1 MKRRFRWLG
10 ATVAVV
16 LALSLAAAGAV
27 YAQGPG
33 VLRGRLGSTA
43 LEAIAKALGMTADE
57 LSSQLWGGRSIA
69 DLADKAGVDLQSLY
83 NTAEG
88 ARDESRLAAIDA
100 AVKEGTLSAAQAAWM
115 KEGISNGYGDGQLR
129 MGLPGGRGNSDA
141 EQEAIATALG
151 LTVSELQANLWG
163 GRTLADLADR
173 AGVKI
178 EDVQAAAQAA
188 REQALRDQIAS
199 AVANGE
205 IAQAQADWMV
215 EGLENGYLG
224 QSGPMMGPEW
234 GGGHPFGGP
243 WGFEGRGG
251 GRR

>member
-57 LSSQLWGGRSIA
+57 LSAQLWGGRSIA

-115 KEGISNGYGDGQLR
+115 KEGISNG
-129 MGLPGGRGNSDA
+129 
-141 EQEAIATALG
+141 
-151 LTVSELQANLWG
+151 
-163 GRTLADLADR
+163 
-173 AGVKI
+173 
-178 EDVQAAAQAA
+178 
-188 REQALRDQIAS
+188 
-199 AVANGE
+199 
-205 IAQAQADWMV
+205 
-215 EGLENGYLG
+215 
-224 QSGPMMGPEW
+224 
-234 GGGHPFGGP
+234 
-243 WGFEGRGG
+243 
-251 GRR
+251 

>member
-1 MKRRFRWLG
+1 MKKRFRWLG

-27 YAQGPG
+27 YAQGPD
-33 VLRGRLGSTA
+33 VLGGRLGSSA

-57 LSSQLWGGRSIA
+57 LSAQLWGGRSIA
-69 DLADKAGVDLQSLY
+69 DLADKAGVDLQGLY
-83 NTAEG
+83 ETAEN

-100 AVKEGTLSAAQAAWM
+100 AVKAGTLSAEQAAWM
-115 KEGISNGYGDGQLR
+115 KDGIANGYGEGELR
-129 MGLPGGRGNSDA
+129 MRLPGGRGGGDA
-141 EQEAIATALG
+141 EQEAIAKALG

-178 EDVQAAAQAA
+178 EDVQAAAKAG

-199 AVANGE
+199 ALANGE
-205 IAQAQADWMV
+205 ITQAQADWMI

-224 QSGPMMGPEW
+224 QGGPTMGLEW

-243 WGFEGRGG
+243 RGFGGPGG